1 MHIDS
6 DVELLPLRLRST
18 NTLIDSCWF
27 TFATLEFQV
36 ASQVKHNMNFFS
48 PPTPPSVLREFI
60 PGPCV
65 STSLPL
71 AGLPALPFAL
81 GGTVS
86 PVRRPASSFLLPFPL
101 PLAGEGAEGRRE
113 GADPVCRSGG
123 GGMREPQEETQ
134 LDREETTDDEAET
147 RQRGG
152 LLFVGDLIPG
162 FSRHRRHFLRLRVGL
177 AFLLIPVLPF
187 SLEGIKNKTKKKQL
201 ITTTVMLLSKLT
213 IISTANP
220 ACLIGWRLKE
230 AGICQ
235 IQVTDG
241 RDGDSVVGVVILHGL
256 RRADYRVLQIIFVL
270 LCSVGRETKA
280 ISKISV
286 CKCCCSSSSKLPV
299 FISPR
304 ASCLSFSIFTYS
316 LCR

>member
-18 NTLIDSCWF
+18 NTPIDSCWF
-27 TFATLEFQV
+27 TFGTLEFQV
-36 ASQVKHNMNFFS
+36 ASQVKHNMNS
-48 PPTPPSVLREFI
+48 NPPSVVREFI
-60 PGPCV
+60 PGPRV

-101 PLAGEGAEGRRE
+101 PLAGEGAEGCRE
-113 GADPVCRSGG
+113 GADPVCRSSSG
-123 GGMREPQEETQ
+123 GGMRETQEEMQ
-134 LDREETTDDEAET
+134 LDREEATDDEAET

-187 SLEGIKNKTKKKQL
+187 SLEGIEKNKQKKTQL
-201 ITTTVMLLSKLT
+201 ITTTVMLLSK
-213 IISTANP
+213 
-220 ACLIGWRLKE
+220 
-230 AGICQ
+230 
-235 IQVTDG
+235 
-241 RDGDSVVGVVILHGL
+241 
-256 RRADYRVLQIIFVL
+256 
-270 LCSVGRETKA
+270 
-280 ISKISV
+280 
-286 CKCCCSSSSKLPV
+286 
-299 FISPR
+299 
-304 ASCLSFSIFTYS
+304 
-316 LCR
+316 